1 MYVIQVHVALLIK
14 QRILFYI
21 FMQFNI
27 YLSLICHFWKVF
39 IEVQLV
45 YFCLKSS
52 INLMSNKSYYR
63 STFFFKSL
71 LKSVYDKE

>member
-1 MYVIQVHVALLIK
+1 MYVIQVHVALLMK

-27 YLSLICHFWKVF
+27 YLYLICHFSKVF
-39 IEVQLV
+39 IEVH
-45 YFCLKSS
+45 FFLKSY

-63 STFFFKSL
+63 STFVLKSL

>member
-27 YLSLICHFWKVF
+27 YLSLICHFSKVF
-39 IEVQLV
+39 IEVH
-45 YFCLKSS
+45 FFLKSY